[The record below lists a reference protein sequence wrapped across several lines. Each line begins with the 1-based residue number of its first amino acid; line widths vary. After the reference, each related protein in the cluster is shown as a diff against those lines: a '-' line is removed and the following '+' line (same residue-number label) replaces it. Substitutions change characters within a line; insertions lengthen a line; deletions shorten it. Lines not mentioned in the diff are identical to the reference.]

1 MEEEVAIRLSKTAY
15 LSTSL
20 LPWVGGACEGTPVCC
35 CSVPGAVAGGNWYLP
50 CEPRWDFE
58 EAGGGGRKGVA
69 PKGSAGLCWKSN
81 KMYKICWLILW
92 YLTFIHDKYHLDGQ
106 KCCMDAFMAINALLV
121 AQ

>member
-1 MEEEVAIRLSKTAY
+1 MEVGLNPLEEEVAIRLSKTAY
-15 LSTSL
+15 LSTS

-69 PKGSAGLCWKSN
+69 PKGSAVLCWKNN
-81 KMYKICWLILW
+81 KMY
-92 YLTFIHDKYHLDGQ
+92 
-106 KCCMDAFMAINALLV
+106 
-121 AQ
+121 